1 MRNIRAEPLAT
12 SSFRILARCHASV
25 VAFLAKLSK
34 RRKDLYSNIK
44 IIPYEDERSECSI
57 QLEINFDDSFLIHFF
72 QINFPRIYS
81 IPISKI
87 STIENVLMFSQY

>member
-1 MRNIRAEPLAT
+1 MRNIRAEPLPT

-25 VAFLAKLSK
+25 VAFLAKLLNQ
-34 RRKDLYSNIK
+34 REDLYSNIK

-57 QLEINFDDSFLIHFF
+57 QLEINFDDFFLEQFS
-72 QINFPRIYS
+72 QINFPSVIYR

-87 STIENVLMFSQY
+87 STNVLMFSR